1 MYLKLLSLLWERICS
16 LHKNAAQYILIS
28 PIAKDLLKRL
38 KNSTCG
44 DEIFFQTVLMNSNFA
59 DRIVHNNMRY
69 IDWSVIS
76 PPKFLTVEDYE
87 KIISSRT
94 LFCRKIESKTATE
107 LLPLLI
113 TGIKSSVK

>member
-1 MYLKLLSLLWERICS
+1 
-16 LHKNAAQYILIS
+16 
-28 PIAKDLLKRL
+28 
-38 KNSTCG
+38 
-44 DEIFFQTVLMNSNFA
+44 MNSNFA

>member
-1 MYLKLLSLLWERICS
+1 
-16 LHKNAAQYILIS
+16 
-28 PIAKDLLKRL
+28 
-38 KNSTCG
+38 
-44 DEIFFQTVLMNSNFA
+44 
-59 DRIVHNNMRY
+59 MRY